1 MLNIKN
7 YLCKQKRF
15 MVEEVG
21 NTGTRATGILLFGG
35 ELSTMLFDMRWM
47 LLLIGVLIIAD
58 YRLGCEESKMHY
70 LDAKAKGNELLCEQN
85 KFRRSRARRKTAN
98 KFIDY
103 MIYVIVGIS
112 FGKALL
118 PQLHLD
124 YIWGGWVA
132 TAIIAILIE
141 LPSSLGHFFYVRG
154 VIVKKKTIEGF
165 LRAFF
170 VALVKKKSDNVGNA
184 LEEGFK
190 ATEEGK

>member
-1 MLNIKN
+1 MLDIKG

-58 YRLGCEESKMHY
+58 YRLGCEESKIHY

-103 MIYVIVGIS
+103 MIYMIVGIS

-154 VIVKKKTIEGF
+154 VVVKKKTIKGF
-165 LRAFF
+165 LKAFF
-170 VALVKKKSDNVGNA
+170 VALVKKKSDDVGDA
-184 LEEGFK
+184 LEQGFK

>member
-1 MLNIKN
+1 
-7 YLCKQKRF
+7 
-15 MVEEVG
+15 MVGEVG

-35 ELSTMLFDMRWM
+35 ELSTILFDIRWM

-70 LDAKAKGNELLCEQN
+70 IDAKAKGNELLCEQN